1 MKKDVYVVSELFY
14 GEGETSNNLI
24 GVFENQEDAIK
35 ALKERKEGNLSAY
48 PYAKA
53 TDEEDMEV
61 NDTDTWCKVE
71 MLYDDYYFELQIFET
86 SVQ

>member
-1 MKKDVYVVSELFY
+1 MKKVFVVSEVFY
-14 GEGETSNNLI
+14 GEGETSNNII

-35 ALKERKEGNLSAY
+35 ALKERKEGNLSVY

-53 TDEEDMEV
+53 TDEEDMTV
-61 NDTDTWCKVE
+61 DDTDTWCRAE